1 MTNEPPS
8 SSDVE
13 RKVGKAVEEAARISS
28 QASRAAKKMLSDM
41 AGEMTEKK
49 GYDVPALDL
58 MDTNEEII
66 ALVSLP
72 GVSKEKIDLRLT
84 EDTLSVEAP
93 AAVMEGKYLRR
104 ESSPQGFKRDIKL
117 PEEVKPEQVKAAFQN
132 GILEVHMPKLVVVIP
147 TTVKVE

>member
-1 MTNEPPS
+1 MTNESPS

-41 AGEMTEKK
+41 AGEIAEKK

-93 AAVMEGKYLRR
+93 AAVVEGKYLRR
-104 ESSPQGFKRDIKL
+104 ESSSQGFKRDIKL
-117 PEEVKPEQVKAAFQN
+117 PEEVKP
-132 GILEVHMPKLVVVIP
+132 
-147 TTVKVE
+147 

>member
-1 MTNEPPS
+1 
-8 SSDVE
+8 
-13 RKVGKAVEEAARISS
+13 
-28 QASRAAKKMLSDM
+28 MLSDM
-41 AGEMTEKK
+41 AGEMAEKK
-49 GYDVPALDL
+49 GYDVPVLDL

-93 AAVMEGKYLRR
+93 AAVAEGKYLRR